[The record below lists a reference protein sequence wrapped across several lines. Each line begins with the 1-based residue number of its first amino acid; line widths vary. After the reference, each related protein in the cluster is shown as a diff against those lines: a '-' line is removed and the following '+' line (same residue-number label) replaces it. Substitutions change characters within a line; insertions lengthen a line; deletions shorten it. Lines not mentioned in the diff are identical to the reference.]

1 MICKKCGREY
11 GDDMLRCL
19 WCNTPNEGHVDPKDS
34 APPNFEG
41 RAQKAIF
48 WLRFF
53 FIGLAVLAIP
63 TEISVATHG
72 GYDNYFGELL
82 KGFFISGLFGI
93 FAPFIILRDIAGTRA
108 QTSGDLIGLG
118 FAINFILLF
127 VHLFVTSWITIH
139 MFCSWLRSAIR
150 EQSRF
155 TETNYPPKT
164 ATVLALAPI
173 IFPAFHYQIFKDLFT
188 RQKESLK
195 KNNLEA
201 NVIPDWMLRAIPVLG
216 VAIQVGWSL
225 GLFISKGLIAIRVI
239 SLLLCIAL
247 LFCYTKVIKAI
258 TANLSTLNSLSTSDT
273 PSTPPDEEP
282 HHEELS
288 EEAVTRDENS

>member
-1 MICKKCGREY
+1 MIS
-11 GDDMLRCL
+11 
-19 WCNTPNEGHVDPKDS
+19 KDS
-34 APPNFEG
+34 ALPDFEA
-41 RAQKAIF
+41 RSKKAIF

-82 KGFFISGLFGI
+82 KGFFISFLIGI
-93 FAPFIILRDIAGTRA
+93 FAPLAILSDIAGTRA

-118 FAINFILLF
+118 VAINFILLF
-127 VHLFVTSWITIH
+127 VHLFVTSWITVH
-139 MFCSWLRSAIR
+139 MFCSWIRSAIR
-150 EQSRF
+150 EQRQF

-164 ATVLALAPI
+164 ATILALVPI
-173 IFPAFHYQIFKDLFT
+173 IFPVFHYLIFKDLLT
-188 RQKESLK
+188 RQKESLE

-201 NVIPDWMLRAIPVLG
+201 NVIADWMLRTIPVLG
-216 VAIQVGWSL
+216 FAIQVGWSL

-258 TANLSTLNSLSTSDT
+258 TANLSTLNSLPASDT
-273 PSTPPDEEP
+273 PSVPSDEEP

>member
-1 MICKKCGREY
+1 MICKKCGREC

-72 GYDNYFGELL
+72 GNDNYFGELL
-82 KGFFISGLFGI
+82 KGFFFSGLFGI
-93 FAPFIILRDIAGTRA
+93 FAPFIILRDIFGTKDVAG
-108 QTSGDLIGLG
+108 GLYVIG
-118 FAINFILLF
+118 FTINHILLF
-127 VHLFVTSWITIH
+127 VHLFVTSWITVH

-201 NVIPDWMLRAIPVLG
+201 NVIPDWMLRAIPILG